1 MKYMG
6 SKSRIAKYIV
16 PILQKIIDENYIT
29 TYVEPFCGGCNIID
43 KIECQTK
50 IASDKSH
57 YLIELF
63 KNIDKIQLLPD
74 FVKKEHYSDVRN
86 SFNTKN
92 LKYDDWYIG
101 AIGFLASYN
110 GRFFDGGYSGLVQ
123 TKDGNYRNYY
133 EEAKRNILEQN
144 LSNIYFIEADYREMQ
159 DYNGALIYCDPPY
172 KDTKQY
178 GTSKGFNHSEF
189 WDWVKEISKNNI
201 VIVSEEQAPKGFKC
215 IWEQPIK
222 RTIDNNKRVNKIEK
236 LWKISECEGN
246 DETN

>member
-16 PILQKIIDENYIT
+16 PILQKIIDENNIT

-57 YLIELF
+57 YLIELL
-63 KNIDKIQLLPD
+63 KNNNLINSLPE
-74 FVKKEHYSDVRN
+74 FITKEHYSDVRD
-86 SFNTKN
+86 SYNTKN
-92 LKYDDWYIG
+92 KKYEDWYIG
-101 AIGFLASYN
+101 AVGFLASYN

-123 TKDGNYRNYY
+123 TKNGNYRNYY
-133 EEAKRNILEQN
+133 AEAKRNILEQN
-144 LSNIYFIEADYREMQ
+144 LSNIHFIEADYREMQ
-159 DYNGALIYCDPPY
+159 DCNGALIYCDPPY

-178 GTSKGFNHSEF
+178 GTSKDFNHNDF
-189 WDWVKEISKNNI
+189 WIWVKEMSKSNI

-236 LWKISECEGN
+236 LWMLNEVNN
-246 DETN
+246 DMENN